1 MRVFRALGL
10 FAAFM
15 FFSSAAIAQHKA
27 PTETQCRD
35 MVNGMLLSM
44 KSAPMRTERDRQGAN
59 EVIGRAEKIVS
70 DNRSRGASECDSWRA
85 IGDLVTKQ

>member
-1 MRVFRALGL
+1 MN
-10 FAAFM
+10 
-15 FFSSAAIAQHKA
+15 AIRLLTGCLMLVLTLPAQSQHKM

-59 EVIGRAEKIVS
+59 EVIGRSEKIVS